1 MEGFSPPMIL
11 ITVLVFKKI
20 QRKASTGL

>member
-1 MEGFSPPMIL
+1 MEGFSPPVIL

>member
-20 QRKASTGL
+20 HRKASTGL